1 VDIPFENHLRLER
14 CPHCSADKPSLPVIL
29 QAATT
34 NSEGSAKRFWRFY
47 ACARCGGVITA
58 ASNVHQKWVDEMF
71 PQETIVHDSIPHK
84 ARSFLSEA
92 LRTVNAPSACIMVAA
107 SSVDA
112 MLKAKN
118 YTEGNLYSRI
128 DLAVAD
134 HLITKEMGVWAHQIR
149 LEANDQRHADE
160 KADLPTR
167 QDAERC
173 IDFAFALAQFLFVLP
188 SRVQKGLTVSAPP
201 PTKKT

>member
-1 VDIPFENHLRLER
+1 
-14 CPHCSADKPSLPVIL
+14 
-29 QAATT
+29 
-34 NSEGSAKRFWRFY
+34 
-47 ACARCGGVITA
+47 
-58 ASNVHQKWVDEMF
+58 
-71 PQETIVHDSIPHK
+71 
-84 ARSFLSEA
+84 
-92 LRTVNAPSACIMVAA
+92 
-107 SSVDA
+107 